1 MRGFVRTKEEKTAM
15 SNINRT
21 AQQDSA
27 RKLLAGI
34 NSNLPAQTTV
44 TLAGTQYT
52 RDTLTASVQQ
62 DIDIADAATNARKA
76 FFNAAAMAR
85 ERLQE
90 RKPFYKGLQSYV
102 ENMFTDPNVI
112 AEFGFA
118 LRKAGTQDTTTK
130 VAAVQKRAAT
140 RQARHTMGK
149 NQKAGIKGNVT
160 GVSVT
165 PITEP
170 AAPVVAPT
178 PSVTPASP
186 TPASTVATPAPATAN
201 GH

>member
-1 MRGFVRTKEEKTAM
+1 LRGFVRTKEEKTAM

>member
-1 MRGFVRTKEEKTAM
+1 LRGFVRTKEEKTAM

-170 AAPVVAPT
+170 AAPVVAPA

>member
-1 MRGFVRTKEEKTAM
+1 M

-170 AAPVVAPT
+170 AAPVVAPA